1 MYKEKVNVVVGAI
14 VDQKERTTAEEEVVR
29 TLI

>member
-1 MYKEKVNVVVGAI
+1 MYKEKVNVLAGAM
-14 VDQKERTTAEEEVVR
+14 VDQKKGTTAKEEVVR